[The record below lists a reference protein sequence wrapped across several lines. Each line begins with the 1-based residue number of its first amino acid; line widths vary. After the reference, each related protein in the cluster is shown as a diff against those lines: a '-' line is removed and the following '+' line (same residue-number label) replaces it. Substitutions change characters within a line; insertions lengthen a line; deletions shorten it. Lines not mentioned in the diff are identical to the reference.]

1 MSTLRYCGPAFL
13 ALASWL
19 AYGQDVPG
27 PSVTRV
33 QTNLEIRVSGLPSL
47 RAQSGDAPDVVATAV
62 ATVLND
68 KDLCCDR
75 RSALEDRLPQ
85 SDPTS
90 LREVAAKL
98 QGRQL
103 RTDGRPVL
111 ITAELFT
118 PAAITASQLLA
129 AIRAKRAAL
138 MVWNSRL
145 YVVSGVVY
153 DDSTYSDGADTY
165 VIHKLLLLDTRYSDA
180 RREVSFNRDTED
192 LSKVEGLLFLTV
204 TPQ

>member
-1 MSTLRYCGPAFL
+1 MG
-13 ALASWL
+13 
-19 AYGQDVPG
+19 
-27 PSVTRV
+27 V

-47 RAQSGDAPDVVATAV
+47 RAQSSDAPDVLATAL

-75 RSALEDRLPQ
+75 HSALEDRLPQ
-85 SDPTS
+85 SDPVS

-118 PAAITASQLLA
+118 PAAVSAGQLIT

-153 DDSTYSDGADTY
+153 DDSTYSDGTDSY

-180 RREVSFNRDTED
+180 RREVRFNRDTED

-204 TPQ
+204 APQ